1 MKKMIFIIG
10 LFICFQSFGQNR
22 FPSVDS
28 AKNYALRYVRNST
41 VESFTNLRMQQ
52 VVVGTL
58 ELLDSL
64 TAISGGSGVDSI
76 WLSSSAT
83 KDTIK
88 YSISGYTYTAATL
101 DKASLRVAIS
111 DSAAM
116 LSGYTRVQRFLDSL
130 SAHTTRFNAVY
141 DSLANHVTRADTT
154 RNGIRNDLNGKQGAL
169 TLTTTGSSG
178 AATLVSN
185 TLNIP
190 QYTGGGGSADSSLFV
205 TNTILQNRVD
215 SIMRVMFPNGAGD
228 NVKVFAGVMY
238 PTWNGSSSTWD
249 FYRGGSGHAVFGY
262 TSINASGN
270 SLTLGHTGV
279 DSVIACIVG
288 VDETLQKY
296 DITIGASA
304 GYSDVTIQGSIPL
317 MVSRNFLVPDFTAA
331 NSFTLNMNPAGVT
344 IIYDTTNMRFTVD
357 WSSYGLYALQ
367 QPHVYAA
374 NYYGT
379 DGVNNIM
386 QRMPDNSTYV
396 QKFKYP
402 VDPLTG
408 YKKPKYL
415 CTNDDNF
422 IIDYTYRGPLSF
434 TGIEYPTGANF
445 WIIEIVID
453 K

>member
-1 MKKMIFIIG
+1 MKKLIFIIS
-10 LFICFQSFGQNR
+10 LFCAFSVKAQTNI

-116 LSGYTRVQRFLDSL
+116 LSGYVRVQRFLDSL
-130 SAHTTRFNAVY
+130 SAHTSRFDAVTS
-141 DSLANHVTRADTT
+141 SLA
-154 RNGIRNDLNGKQGAL
+154 LK
-169 TLTTTGSSG
+169 
-178 AATLVSN
+178 
-185 TLNIP
+185 LNITDTANIKP
-190 QYTGGGGSADSSLFV
+190 RLYAGSNVTITGTYPNQTIAASGGGGSADSSLFV

-215 SIMRVMFPNGAGD
+215 SIMRVMFPNGAGE

-238 PTWNGSSSTWD
+238 PTWNGSSSSWD
-249 FYRGGSGHAVFGY
+249 FYRGGSGHAVLGY

-270 SLTLGHTGV
+270 SLQLGHTGV